1 MHEAPYQPTD
11 PIRWHLA
18 IAAIFAV
25 LCAIRLAMPSALF
38 FDEVHYLPAVRTL
51 IDLSVAQNMEH
62 PPLGKQLIAAGV
74 LVFGDN
80 AIGWRVPSM
89 VFGVLAVFAGMRALW
104 FVSRSRGSSI
114 LAGLLLVTGFPLLV
128 QARIAMLDIFMA
140 GFMML
145 ALWMC
150 AVAVRRPE
158 QARRPLIIA
167 GIALGASM
175 ASKWNAIPL
184 AALPGLAFLIARCWQ
199 AKWHFLTTNRGWPIG
214 GMTLW
219 EAGLWL
225 GVLPLVTY
233 AAAYW
238 PFLFYTQVPPNVT
251 GLFSL
256 HAYMLD
262 LQQQT
267 LKPHPYQSRW
277 WEWLTN
283 LRGIWYL
290 YEQADGAQRGVLLIG
305 NPLSSLAALPAL
317 GWCAWKGW
325 TEKRRDCAAVAI
337 LFAVSLGLW
346 ILAPKPVQ
354 FYYHYLL
361 PHCFAMGALAL
372 ACGDMWR
379 SGEGLLWHSKRRLLT
394 LGIIGGTAALFVWY
408 YPILTAARLA
418 GEMSFLDYAWISGW
432 Q

>member
-1 MHEAPYQPTD
+1 MQDAPYHPAD

-25 LCAIRLAMPSALF
+25 LCATRLPIPSALF
-38 FDEVHYLPAVRTL
+38 FDEVHYLPAVRSL
-51 IDLSVAQNMEH
+51 IELGTAQNMEH
-62 PPLGKQLIAAGV
+62 PPLGKQLIALGV
-74 LVFGDN
+74 LAFGDN
-80 AIGWRVPSM
+80 SIGWRVPSM
-89 VFGVLAVFAGMRALW
+89 VAGILTVFAGMRALW
-104 FVSRSRGSSI
+104 FVSRSRGASI
-114 LAGLLLVTGFPLLV
+114 LAGILLLSGFPLLV
-128 QARIAMLDIFMA
+128 QARIAMLDIFMGA
-140 GFMML
+140 FMML

-175 ASKWNAIPL
+175 ACKWNAIPL
-184 AALPGLAFLIARCWQ
+184 AVLPGLAFLIARAWQ
-199 AKWHFLTTNRGWPIG
+199 ARGQFLTTNRGWPIG

-219 EAGLWL
+219 EAGIWL
-225 GVLPLVTY
+225 GLLPLATY
-233 AAAYW
+233 ALTYW
-238 PFLFYTQVPPNVT
+238 PFLYYPQVPGNPT
-251 GLFSL
+251 GLVSL

-325 TEKRRDCAAVAI
+325 SEKRRDCAAVFI
-337 LFAVSLGLW
+337 LFAVSLGFW
-346 ILAPKPVQ
+346 IIAPKPVQ
-354 FYYHYLL
+354 FYYHFML

-372 ACGDMWR
+372 ACGEMWR
-379 SGEGLLWHSKRRLLT
+379 SGEGMFWQSKRRLLT
-394 LGIIGGTAALFVWY
+394 LAIVLGTLALFVWF
-408 YPILTAARLA
+408 YPILTAARLE
-418 GEMSFLDYAWISGW
+418 GEMSFLDYAWIKGW